1 MNLSLF
7 LDFVTKL
14 NADMR
19 RQERK
24 ILMLLDNA
32 SSHPSDVE
40 LCNVTLSFLPPITT
54 SHLQPL
60 DSGIIKC
67 FKSHYRKL
75 QLQHIVQMIDDETQ
89 PDLNLKQAVYFIKA
103 AWQNVTP
110 AVIQN
115 CWVHAGLIKKDSLS
129 MNSVTD
135 APVASSV
142 PTCDV
147 QAILRKLPG
156 AGSLMSAS
164 EYINV
169 DAAEATEQEMTA
181 LCEAEDSDL
190 ETRDEEEEEEP
201 DFQPPSLREARQ
213 AMTVLLRFFETNNN
227 TTVEEMDKIL
237 SVEKLLQEK
246 TLKNLCQ
253 TKITGYFSAP

>member
-1 MNLSLF
+1 MNSSLF

-24 ILMLLDNA
+24 ILLLLDNA

-40 LCNVTLSFLPPITT
+40 LSNVTLSFLPPITT

-60 DSGIIKC
+60 ESGIIKC

-75 QLQHIVQMIDDETQ
+75 QLQHIMQMIDDETQ
-89 PDLNLKQAVYFIKA
+89 PDLNLKQAVYFVKA

-115 CWVHAGLIKKDSLS
+115 CWVHAGLIKKDNLS

-135 APVASSV
+135 TPDASSV

-227 TTVEEMDKIL
+227 TTVSGETPAGKDI
-237 SVEKLLQEK
+237 EKLVPNENNWL
-246 TLKNLCQ
+246 L
-253 TKITGYFSAP
+253 